1 MNRQNFRIA
10 LQGITGNRLRSALTM
25 LGIMIGVGSV
35 ILLVAVGNGSAVAIQ
50 DNLNSLGT
58 NTLTVF
64 AGGGGFGPAGR
75 SAGAQSQRITLTARD
90 VNNVSKRINTPDVT
104 AISPVDQDNGVTASH
119 DGSTWTASTFEGI
132 YPSYATIEK
141 EQVRA
146 GRFIS
151 NADLAGHAE
160 VVVLGPT
167 AVKSLFGSASDN
179 PIDAQVNF
187 DGTTLTVIGVLK
199 SKGSSGIQ
207 RLDTTALIPATTMQ
221 DHFTGASSGYSEI
234 VASSTSPGTV
244 DAAKAEILATL
255 SSDHGLT
262 TSAAAT
268 DFTVLSASTLIS
280 ASTSSS
286 HTFTVLLGAVAA
298 ISLLVGGI
306 GVMNI
311 MLVTVTERT
320 REIGIRKAIGA
331 RRSDI
336 LGQFLV
342 EAILLS
348 VLGGVLGVGAGLVG
362 SLFTIITIQPV
373 VALYSVFLAFGFAVL
388 TGLFFGLYPA
398 NRAATMHPIDALRY
412 E

>member
-1 MNRQNFRIA
+1 MNRQNIRIA
-10 LQGITGNRLRSALTM
+10 LQGIVGNRLRSALTM

-50 DNLNSLGT
+50 NSLNSLGT
-58 NTLTVF
+58 DTLTVF
-64 AGGGGFGPAGR
+64 AGGGFGPAGR
-75 SAGAQSQRITLTARD
+75 SAGTQSQKITLTAQD
-90 VNNVSKRINTPDVT
+90 VKHVANEANDPDVS
-104 AISPVDQDNGVTASH
+104 AISPVDQDGGVTASH
-119 DGSTWTASTFEGI
+119 DGSTWTASSFYGV
-132 YPSYATIEK
+132 YPSYQAIEN

-151 NADLAGHAE
+151 EADLEEHAK

-167 AVKSLFGSASDN
+167 AVKSLFGSASDD
-179 PIDAQVNF
+179 PIGAQVNF
-187 DGTTLTVIGVLK
+187 SGTTLTVIGVLK
-199 SKGSSGIQ
+199 SKGSNGFQ
-207 RLDTTALIPATTMQ
+207 RLDTVALTPTTTMQ

-234 VASSTSPGTV
+234 EASATSASTVS
-244 DAAKAEILATL
+244 AARSEILSTL
-255 SSDHGLT
+255 ASDHGIT
-262 TSAAAT
+262 TTEASN
-268 DFTVLSASTLIS
+268 DFSVLSASTLVS
-280 ASTSSS
+280 ASSSSS

-331 RRSDI
+331 RRADI

-342 EAILLS
+342 EAVLLS

-362 SLFTIITIQPV
+362 SLFRIVGVQPV
-373 VALYSVFLAFGFAVL
+373 VALYSVFLAFGVAVL
-388 TGLFFGLYPA
+388 TGLFFGIYPA
-398 NRAATMHPIDALRY
+398 NRAATMRPIDALRY